1 MQAKIIVLPRED
13 EDGFNVLVWEKRAEG
28 SMRVRR
34 FDDRASMIA
43 LLETLRLITPQEAQE
58 LEHFSSTNS
67 CPHYSAEIDED
78 SLVAHGFHAASPSN
92 L

>member
-1 MQAKIIVLPRED
+1 MQAKIIVFPRED
-13 EDGFNVLVWEKRAEG
+13 GFHVLIWGKWADG

-34 FDDRASMIA
+34 FDNRASRIA
-43 LLETLRLITPQEAQE
+43 LLENLLLITPQEAQE
-58 LEHFSSTNS
+58 LEHFGFTDF
-67 CPHYSAEIDED
+67 CPLYSAEIEED

>member
-1 MQAKIIVLPRED
+1 MQAKIIVFPR
-13 EDGFNVLVWEKRAEG
+13 EDGFNVLVWGKWADG

-43 LLETLRLITPQEAQE
+43 VLENLRLITPQEAQE
-58 LEHFSSTNS
+58 LEHFGFTDS
-67 CPHYSAEIDED
+67 CPLYSAEVEED

>member
-1 MQAKIIVLPRED
+1 MQAKIIVFPR
-13 EDGFNVLVWEKRAEG
+13 EDGFNVLIWGKWVDG

-34 FDDRASMIA
+34 FDNRASMIA
-43 LLETLRLITPQEAQE
+43 LLENLRLITPQEAQE
-58 LEHFSSTNS
+58 LEHFGFTDS
-67 CPHYSAEIDED
+67 CPLYSAEIEED